1 MRAQSFAPAFD
12 EAVVVE
18 YEPLEHPPRAQLP
31 RRLQIL
37 ELGESL
43 LESALDLRHAGVDDL
58 DADAARTTLTVLL
71 KFQTDV
77 EKVAG
82 HLQIPPRPSDN

>member
-1 MRAQSFAPAFD
+1 MFNWLTKLGGDASEREIKKLRPLVDQINSL
-12 EAVVVE
+12 EAD
-18 YEPLEHPPRAQLP
+18 YK
-31 RRLQIL
+31 
-37 ELGESL
+37 
-43 LESALDLRHAGVDDL
+43 ALS
-58 DADAARTTLTVLL
+58 DAARTTLTVLL